1 MRNEANTSD
10 ATVSRFELC
19 TDENISNSALP
30 SAWFLTIDTYIPAD
44 FFKGVL
50 WDVYKLLDI
59 YIYGCARFELP
70 VMS

>member
-1 MRNEANTSD
+1 MQNEANTSD

-44 FFKGVL
+44 FFLK
-50 WDVYKLLDI
+50 VYYGMYINFYI
-59 YIYGCARFELP
+59 YISMVAPGLNYL
-70 VMS
+70 